1 MLTINITFMKQLLFI
16 PLLFLLACSSTNGKY
31 TKENFGAEDA
41 PNVYTVQR
49 GDTLQAIAW
58 RFGLDASTIQHKNG
72 IANPNKIFVGQKLR
86 LKNYASG
93 SHKKTSSSS
102 YQEPTKRIANW
113 VWPMRGA
120 IIKNFNRGHIG
131 ANGIRIAG
139 KPNQSVNA
147 AEAGTVAY
155 QGNGLN
161 GYGNVIIIKH
171 KSGLLSAY
179 GFLSKTYVKKGQ
191 KVKKRQKIGTVGYAA
206 NNKLTLHFEV
216 RRNNKPVNP
225 KYYIGNSYNF

>member
-1 MLTINITFMKQLLFI
+1 MKQLLFI
-16 PLLFLLACSSTNGKY
+16 PLLFLLACSSTDGKY
-31 TKENFGAEDA
+31 SKEGFGVEEA
-41 PNVYTVQR
+41 PDVYTVQR

-58 RFGLDASTIQHKNG
+58 RFGLDANTIQYKNG
-72 IANPNKIFVGQKLR
+72 ISNPNKIFVGQKLH
-86 LKNYASG
+86 LNGVAS
-93 SHKKTSSSS
+93 SSTTATTSS

-113 VWPMRGA
+113 VWPMRGKV
-120 IIKNFNRGHIG
+120 IKHFNRGHIG

-147 AEAGTVAY
+147 AESGTVAY

>member
-1 MLTINITFMKQLLFI
+1 MKKLLFI
-16 PLLFLLACSSTNGKY
+16 PFLFLLACSSTDGKY
-31 TKENFGAEDA
+31 SKESFATEDA

-49 GDTLQAIAW
+49 GDTLQSIAW
-58 RFGLDASTIQHKNG
+58 RFGLDANTIQYKNG

-86 LKNYASG
+86 LKNYTNNG
-93 SHKKTSSSS
+93 STSSSGS
-102 YQEPTKRIANW
+102 YHEPTKRIANW
-113 VWPMRGA
+113 VWPMRGT

-147 AEAGTVAY
+147 AEGGVVAY